1 MTLYQVHDAERPT
14 IAGGEA
20 TLGEI
25 YDAAEFAGTNVD
37 NFNASSK
44 ALEEAYDQRIDAIEK
59 ATGERLE
66 HPRSRAM
73 RNDSQSLFRNP
84 FRRVAEMDAIPEHV
98 ASFRKDMEKLAAQRP
113 EAAEAIGLDQSFE
126 DQAKEIARQSELDLD
141 RLSASRDGIGK
152 FGALFAGGAVAALQ
166 DPVQTPLMVLGAG
179 PGAARTVAGRIGSIA
194 IKEALISGG
203 SEAALQPR
211 VQAWRKEVGLEH
223 GFDQAAQQVLFST
236 AFGGVFGGGA
246 RASAEAFQALGG
258 YLTGKTGAVAQAA
271 RGDIDAIEATL
282 GPVRNDLPADARG
295 ALDALE
301 ADRLIRTERRK
312 GVDPEIH
319 DGLTARALDDLQADA
334 PSNRLGE
341 GLDAQRRV
349 GARDDADIVATGPHG
364 PILDRV
370 AYQGNWPAAV
380 SRLQAL
386 QDGEIPG
393 ALFHS
398 DVGDIDVIWG
408 DYSQNRRKGK
418 GLSKLLDKHPEV
430 VRELPRIM
438 RDLDVLKA
446 TENRVELGD
455 GRYKAV
461 VRLDYDGNQK
471 TWLLTAF
478 DDSLPP
484 SRSTR
489 RGKEGGSD
497 AQSSDPAGTSDIG
510 VLGRNVDTGAKLEP
524 VADARGQY
532 SLPLELAELDRMPE
546 LTRETPADLAE
557 TQSQRLLDDADLQEE
572 FPLMQIVDEDGRVVA
587 GSKTLGDAL
596 DEADRGAY
604 LADIVEACK
613 VDR

>member
-1 MTLYQVHDAERPT
+1 MSLYQRHYADMPT
-14 IAGGEA
+14 GAGGEA

-25 YDAAEFAGTNVD
+25 YEAAEFAGRTLDNV
-37 NFNASSK
+37 NSPEA
-44 ALEEAYDQRIDAIEK
+44 ALEEAYAKRIEAIEA

-66 HPRSRAM
+66 HPRDRALRSLSSRFPLPWKRAAAM
-73 RNDSQSLFRNP
+73 DDIPAELDAFDTEMRALAEKHPEAKEAFALDVP
-84 FRRVAEMDAIPEHV
+84 FQDQARQ
-98 ASFRKDMEKLAAQRP
+98 L
-113 EAAEAIGLDQSFE
+113 AAEAES
-126 DQAKEIARQSELDLD
+126 DLD
-141 RLSASRDGIGK
+141 RLSGSRAGIAK
-152 FGALFAGGAVAALQ
+152 YGALFAGGSVAAIQ
-166 DPVQTPLMVLGAG
+166 DPVQTPLLLLGAG
-179 PGAARTVAGRIGSIA
+179 PGAARTVAGRIGSVA
-194 IKEALISGG
+194 VKEALINGS
-203 SEAALQPR
+203 SEAGLQPF
-211 VQAWRKEVGLEH
+211 VQKWRKEVGLES
-223 GFDQAAQQVLFST
+223 GLDQALEQILFST
-236 AFGGVFGGGA
+236 AFGGAFGGGA
-246 RASAEAFQALGG
+246 RAIGEGGHALGR
-258 YLTGKTGAVAQAA
+258 YLKDRQSPVASAIE
-271 RGDIDAIEATL
+271 GDIDAIFDLLSPA
-282 GPVRNDLPADARG
+282 RNDLPADARG
-295 ALDALE
+295 ALDAIE

-393 ALFHS
+393 ALFHN

-408 DYSQNRRKGK
+408 DYSQDRRKGK

-430 VRELPRIM
+430 VPDLPRIM

-446 TENRVELGD
+446 TNNRVELGD

-461 VRLDYDGNQK
+461 VRLDFDGNQK

-489 RGKEGGSD
+489 RGKESGSD
-497 AQSSDPAGTSDIG
+497 AQSSDPAGAADISAT
-510 VLGRNVDTGAKLEP
+510 RTNVETVARGE
-524 VADARGQY
+524 ADALGQY
-532 SLPLELAELDRMPE
+532 SLPLDLQELDRMPE
-546 LTRETPADLAE
+546 LTSETPADLAN
-557 TQSQRLLDDADLQEE
+557 TQTQRLLDDADLQEE
-572 FPLMQIVDEDGRVVA
+572 FPLMQIVDADGRVVA
-587 GSKTLGDAL
+587 GSATLAEAL
-596 DEADRGAY
+596 DEADRGAH